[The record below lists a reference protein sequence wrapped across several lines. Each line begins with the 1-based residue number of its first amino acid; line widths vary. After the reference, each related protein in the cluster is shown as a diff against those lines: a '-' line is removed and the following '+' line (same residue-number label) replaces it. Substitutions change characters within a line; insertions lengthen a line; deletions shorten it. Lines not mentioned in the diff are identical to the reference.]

1 MQTTKTVK
9 TRDSAT
15 TILRKLGVN
24 SRDYNLFIDKTDAGL
39 IVNVRAATDHVAQVE
54 AQKVSAQ
61 PARAE
66 KPVKVK
72 KEKPAEPEGKLNL
85 PGRKINEKPGEKE
98 SVSGYCRRM
107 IKLGYTNNEIFMAM
121 QEHFDAPASK
131 RYYPSWYR
139 WELRK
144 NEEAA
149 KAGK

>member
-9 TRDSAT
+9 TRDAAT
-15 TILRKLGVN
+15 TILRKLGIN
-24 SRDYNLFIDKTDAGL
+24 SRDYNLFIDKTDAGF
-39 IVNVRAATDHVAQVE
+39 IVNIRAATDHVAQVE
-54 AQKVSAQ
+54 AQKAAAQ
-61 PARAE
+61 PAP
-66 KPVKVK
+66 KKQPKVK
-72 KEKPAEPEGKLNL
+72 ADEPTGKLNL
-85 PGRKINEKPGEKE
+85 PGRKITEKPADKE

-107 IKLGYTNNEIFMAM
+107 IKAGYTNNEIFMAM